1 MEQEK
6 TIIALMVE
14 NNAGVLSRIAMLFGR
29 RGFNIDSLTVSET
42 NDPGISRITITTT
55 GDDRIINQIIL
66 QTRKLVEVLAVRVEN
81 PSNAIQREL
90 LLLKLR
96 TKETDLTK
104 IHEVCSIYKA
114 DIVDLSENSLIIE
127 LTGKPSKIDAF
138 LSVLKK
144 YEIIEQCRTGVT
156 TIERG
161 EEAFTYECKERH
173 NA

>member
-1 MEQEK
+1 MEK

-29 RGFNIDSLTVSET
+29 RGFNIDSLTVSVT
-42 NDPGISRITITTT
+42 NDPEISRITITTT
-55 GDDRIINQIIL
+55 GDEKIINQIVL
-66 QTRKLVEVLAVRVEN
+66 QTKKLVEVLAVRVEN
-81 PSNAIQREL
+81 PAYAIQREL

-96 TKETDLTK
+96 TRENDLTG
-104 IHEVCSIYKA
+104 IQEVCNVYNA

-138 LSVLKK
+138 LAMLKK

-161 EEAFTYECKERH
+161 ETAFDYECIERH
-173 NA
+173 NS